1 MAWNLHSPAAMRPL
15 IIFLVLTWSAG
26 ARAQEER
33 ILHQDV
39 QRRWSRT
46 HDRISARILG
56 RETVR
61 APSSATV
68 QRMIATPENQ
78 RAREQGEGLL
88 HALVGQVKGN
98 DVRRGIR
105 RGYGAT
111 DIEYRGKNLS
121 ARLGLRPGQGVVW
134 STTRAQIE
142 LRAETSGRVVVTSR
156 PHDRYLNALRDAVNG
171 IVSRVAN
178 DPDHQ
183 LTAKEQRR
191 LALAPTDMRAEALA
205 RVGFKLRREEHGKG
219 LKYELEVPG
228 ERGLKVFSRVFTPG
242 VSTYLPGKGHSQY
255 IHSGWVVDFMFA
267 SREHLRTTN
276 RTVYPVM
283 LGGREA
289 ARMDTLVDSVLNRGW
304 DMGVSTQGST
314 DYTRGRPPGYW
325 PPRPGVDK
333 KTGNTCTTTHHRAPV
348 GSRLAD
354 FRWLDALDRSGL
366 VQGSLLDAV
375 SAAHGQQRV
384 AKIDELM
391 VKAGGQTREQLRRLR
406 GIVEQYNG
414 MQMTDFPLQ
423 LLGRRQLKDL
433 MGVPFNPAHRGT
445 TDPVG
450 PGFARPMYSGAPER
464 IPVVV
469 KLKKD

>member
-1 MAWNLHSPAAMRPL
+1 MRPV
-15 IIFLVLTWSAG
+15 IVFLLLTWSLG

-33 ILHQDV
+33 ILRQDV

-46 HDRISARILG
+46 HDQISARILM
-56 RETVR
+56 RQTVK
-61 APSSATV
+61 APSSTTVRRMVAT
-68 QRMIATPENQ
+68 QENQ
-78 RAREQGEGLL
+78 RARKQGGDLL
-88 HALVGQVKGN
+88 RAIVGHVKGK

-111 DIEYRGKNLS
+111 DVEYRGKGLA
-121 ARLGLRPGQGVVW
+121 ARLGLRPGQGVAW
-134 STTRAQIE
+134 STEHKQLE
-142 LRAETSGRVVVTSR
+142 VRAETSGRVVVTTR
-156 PHDRYLNALRDAVNG
+156 RHDRYLSALRDAVNG
-171 IVSRVAN
+171 IVSRVAS
-178 DPDHQ
+178 DPDYQ

-205 RVGFKLRREEHGKG
+205 RVGFKLRREMHGKG

-228 ERGLKVFSRVFTPG
+228 ERGLKVFSQVFGPG

-255 IHSGWVVDFMFA
+255 LHGGWVVDFMFA

-283 LGGREA
+283 LGGKEA

-325 PPRPGVDK
+325 PPRPGVDR

-366 VQGSLLDAV
+366 VQGSLLEAV
-375 SAAHGQQRV
+375 GAARGQQRV

-391 VKAGGQTREQLRRLR
+391 VKAAGQTREQLVRLR

-423 LLGRRQLKDL
+423 LLGRRQLKEL
-433 MGVPFNPAHRGT
+433 MGVPFNPTHKGT

-450 PGFARPMYSGAPER
+450 PGFARPMYSSAPER

-469 KLKKD
+469 KLKK